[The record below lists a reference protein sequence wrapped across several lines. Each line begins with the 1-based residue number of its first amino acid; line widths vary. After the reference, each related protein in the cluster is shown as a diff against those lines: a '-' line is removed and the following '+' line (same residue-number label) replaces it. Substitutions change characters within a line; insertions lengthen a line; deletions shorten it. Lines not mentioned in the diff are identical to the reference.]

1 MNLRVPLIITHA
13 LAVPGLSHN
22 ASLHS
27 YPTSTP
33 AVFTSFTSVSTAP
46 GTSTVVN
53 TGAFWAWAVEVEN
66 AATSSNAKH
75 ATVTFNF
82 MLGVASSEFWRAI
95 LQQLLFVS
103 SSFLKERFP
112 PGPLCSMVWRH
123 PAQAFCRRAAHY
135 RF

>member
-1 MNLRVPLIITHA
+1 MRMNLNVPFTCTHA
-13 LAVPGLSHN
+13 FAVPPESHN

-66 AATSSNAKH
+66 AATKAKQ

-95 LQQLLFVS
+95 LQQL
-103 SSFLKERFP
+103 
-112 PGPLCSMVWRH
+112 
-123 PAQAFCRRAAHY
+123 
-135 RF
+135 